1 MPPACAIEEKARMT
15 PSEAIAMAAE
25 LNLYVR
31 SIKPDWPND
40 EERAADLAA
49 HMRLAELFLHAARH
63 RQSSNRDW
71 GANHQFPNLLLSGS
85 FHWVR

>member
-1 MPPACAIEEKARMT
+1 MDAADLRNFARRDWQLIAQSKEDCWLEQKARMT

-31 SIKPDWPND
+31 SIKPDWPDD

-63 RQSSNRDW
+63 R
-71 GANHQFPNLLLSGS
+71 A
-85 FHWVR
+85 

>member
-1 MPPACAIEEKARMT
+1 MDAADLRGFARRDWELIAQSKEDFWLEQKAAMT
-15 PSEAIAMAAE
+15 PSESIAMAAE

-49 HMRLAELFLHAARH
+49 HLRLAEIFLQAARH
-63 RQSSNRDW
+63 R
-71 GANHQFPNLLLSGS
+71 A
-85 FHWVR
+85 

>member
-1 MPPACAIEEKARMT
+1 MT

-63 RQSSNRDW
+63 R
-71 GANHQFPNLLLSGS
+71 A
-85 FHWVR
+85 